1 MCVDDKNNL
10 SQHQPSDSVQISSVT
25 PISLVT
31 KLALWQGE
39 FLNILNYFLPTTQGL
54 KLDIDE
60 DAEQVKKI
68 IENVRTSMKAEA
80 KSLKNLVDEVTS
92 ENIKHI

>member
-1 MCVDDKNNL
+1 M
-10 SQHQPSDSVQISSVT
+10 
-25 PISLVT
+25 
-31 KLALWQGE
+31 
-39 FLNILNYFLPTTQGL
+39 

-92 ENIKHI
+92 ANIEHTQTMEKSLPKMLKSQETTYDDYITYLGKMSDEFQKYLTVTNKK